1 MKIGLFLLG
10 LFTGAGLG
18 FAVAAWALYEPVHT
32 GPARYAFTR
41 SAGPVPPYTM
51 DGTQKL
57 FRIECISTAEKD
69 CPQPHIAVAATPI
82 PEPGTI
88 WMMMAGM
95 VAIAG
100 VRRA

>member
-1 MKIGLFLLG
+1 MKISLFLLG

-32 GPARYAFTR
+32 GKARYAFTR

-57 FRIECISTAEKD
+57 FKITCISTAEKD
-69 CPQPHIAVAATPI
+69 CPQPTAT
-82 PEPGTI
+82 PEPGTLALVL
-88 WMMMAGM
+88 AGL
-95 VAIAG
+95 VVLALRKPA
-100 VRRA
+100 